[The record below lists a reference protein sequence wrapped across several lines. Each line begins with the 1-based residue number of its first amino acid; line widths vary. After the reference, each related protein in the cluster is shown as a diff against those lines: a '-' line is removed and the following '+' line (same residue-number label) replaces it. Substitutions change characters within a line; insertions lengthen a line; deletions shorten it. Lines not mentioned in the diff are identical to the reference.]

1 MIYGGLR
8 LLQHRSDSGTPAS
21 AGVMAGTRLTMSL
34 FIAGQRSPDAT
45 DLLAAKIALFATLV
59 ISAVLGTIPLWK
71 ARWRANRSSGVPDAR
86 Y

>member
-1 MIYGGLR
+1 
-8 LLQHRSDSGTPAS
+8 
-21 AGVMAGTRLTMSL
+21 MSL